1 MQARLPAWHYAKFQP
16 VSEMEFSAQQ
26 LLRIVPWLGVV
37 VVEQQHSNAEH
48 CCWDILSMGLL
59 SWTP

>member
-26 LLRIVPWLGVV
+26 LLRIVPWVGVV
-37 VVEQQHSNAEH
+37 VVEQQHSIAEH
-48 CCWDILSMGLL
+48 CC
-59 SWTP
+59 